1 MEGPAHEKEEVL
13 LTNKINKKQL
23 INLLIVSLK
32 SMKLPNVNRKLIIT
46 GPEPIPFEITIN
58 GVIFRDDLKTFHEE
72 ADTII
77 VSQMLSMVNAGYKR
91 IQVLC
96 EDSDVFLLLL
106 YHYQE
111 SELHKKDIDV
121 IMQYPATSAKAISI
135 RNTIESL
142 SPTMVSSLLS
152 AHALTGCDTVPQMY
166 GIVKKAAIKLLNAQ
180 DHDGMGLLG
189 NTDPNIL
196 WETIERGC
204 IEFIRKLIIN

>member
-1 MEGPAHEKEEVL
+1 
-13 LTNKINKKQL
+13 
-23 INLLIVSLK
+23 
-32 SMKLPNVNRKLIIT
+32 
-46 GPEPIPFEITIN
+46 
-58 GVIFRDDLKTFHEE
+58 
-72 ADTII
+72 
-77 VSQMLSMVNAGYKR
+77 MLSMVNAGYKR
-91 IQVLC
+91 IQVVC

-111 SELHKKDIDV
+111 SELRKKDIDI
-121 IMQYPATSAKAISI
+121 IMQNPATSAKAISI

-166 GIVKKAAIKLLNAQ
+166 GIGKEAAIKLLNAQ
-180 DHDGMGLLG
+180 DLDGMGLLG

-204 IEFIRKLIIN
+204 IEFIRKLYGEKGGKNLLICVMQSGSRSVKPKKLLFLNSKGFPQR